1 MATYQPTYGNLPTY
15 LWQPTHLPMASQVVG
30 LFAKQ
35 VAEQVVSRHYLPMV
49 TYQWHHKL
57 LSFPN
62 AIQATE

>member
-1 MATYQPTYGNLPTY
+1 MATY
-15 LWQPTHLPMASQVVG
+15 QPTHLPMASQVVG